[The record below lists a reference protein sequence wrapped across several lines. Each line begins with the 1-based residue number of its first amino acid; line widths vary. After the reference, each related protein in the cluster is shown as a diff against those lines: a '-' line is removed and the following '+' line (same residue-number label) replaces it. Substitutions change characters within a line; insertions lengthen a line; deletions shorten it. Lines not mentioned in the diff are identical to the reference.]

1 MDLRFS
7 PEENKFREELR
18 TFFREKVPASIRTKA
33 MENRHLDKEELVQ
46 SHKILHA
53 KGLTVPHWP
62 KEWGGADWTPQ
73 MMRVRP
79 DGRPLMLVRVC
90 WLLRTPLGVLLISQ
104 LKE

>member
-33 MENRHLDKEELVQ
+33 MESRHLSKEELVQ

-53 KGLTVPHWP
+53 KG
-62 KEWGGADWTPQ
+62 
-73 MMRVRP
+73 
-79 DGRPLMLVRVC
+79 
-90 WLLRTPLGVLLISQ
+90 
-104 LKE
+104 